1 MQSKTYNALLSSL
14 RQIEIPVSNQ
24 DYNSKNLDQ
33 FSLKSN
39 NMTGSR
45 CECIKKPCSST
56 PEKGSARAGLQDE

>member
-33 FSLKSN
+33 FSLKSQYVSCP
-39 NMTGSR
+39 TGSR
-45 CECIKKPCSST
+45 CEFVKKNP
-56 PEKGSARAGLQDE
+56 ARAPLKRDQPEQD

>member
-39 NMTGSR
+39 NMFR
-45 CECIKKPCSST
+45 VQL
-56 PEKGSARAGLQDE
+56 AAVANA